1 MRYGLLF
8 TLTLLLITACS
19 SDPATESATPYRPS
33 ADIEQLM
40 YRVLDPGADM
50 IWLNSGWV
58 IDKDGERDL
67 FPKTDAEWQV
77 VINGAT
83 IVTEAGN
90 LLMMPGRE
98 NGADGRDESW
108 IVYSQAIIDTG
119 NQLIAAAEAHD
130 EQAIFDLG
138 GQLYNVCKACHLK
151 FIDMAEAD

>member
-1 MRYGLLF
+1 MHKALLISF
-8 TLTLLLITACS
+8 TLLLLGACS
-19 SDPATESATPYRPS
+19 SDNSTKAATPYKPS

-58 IDKDGERDL
+58 IDKDGEREL
-67 FPKTDAEWQV
+67 FPETDAEWQV

-83 IVTEAGN
+83 IVAEAGN
-90 LLMMPGRE
+90 LLMMPGRVD
-98 NGADGRDESW
+98 GADGRDESW
-108 IVYSQAIIDTG
+108 LVYSQAIIDTG

-138 GQLYNVCKACHLK
+138 GQHYNVCRACHLK
-151 FIDMAEAD
+151 FIDMAEVD